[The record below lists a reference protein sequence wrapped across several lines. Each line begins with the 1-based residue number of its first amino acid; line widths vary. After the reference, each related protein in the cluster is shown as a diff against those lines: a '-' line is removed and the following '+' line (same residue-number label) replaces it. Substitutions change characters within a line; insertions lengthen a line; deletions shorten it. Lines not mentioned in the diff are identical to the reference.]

1 MARAGDDLRALGR
14 ELLDDREAD
23 PLAGPRH
30 HGDLVRQLEV
40 H

>member
-1 MARAGDDLRALGR
+1 MARPGNDLRALRR

-23 PLAGPRH
+23 PLARPRH
-30 HGDLVRQLEV
+30 HGDLVRQLDV